1 MGDEKKVMKITIRN
15 VQKTDNALLRHL
27 AKQCPSLDLHTQ
39 YTYWATAYYFNK
51 SSFILED
58 DGKPIG
64 YIMALNT
71 PDVIFIWQIG
81 IIKEYRGKGLSC
93 KLISAVMEYAKS
105 INKPIEV
112 TIASN
117 NKSSFNAFK
126 SAALKQNLKMIKSD
140 EINIIDLDDDAFSEN
155 EIRYII
161 L

>member
-1 MGDEKKVMKITIRN
+1 MELVVRP

-27 AKQCPSLDLHTQ
+27 AKQCPTLDLHTP
-39 YTYWATAYYFNK
+39 YTYWVNTYYFNK

-71 PDVIFIWQIG
+71 PDAVFVWQIG
-81 IIKEYRGKGLSC
+81 IIKEYRGKGLSY
-93 KLISAVMEYAKS
+93 KLVSAVMEYAKN

-112 TIASN
+112 TIASTN
-117 NKSSFNAFK
+117 IGSFNAFK
-126 SAALKQNLKMIKSD
+126 SAAIKHNLQMIKSD
-140 EINIIDLDDDAFSEN
+140 TIDVKDLDDNTFLES

-161 L
+161 S

>member
-1 MGDEKKVMKITIRN
+1 MNITIRN
-15 VQKTDNALLRHL
+15 VEKTDNALLRHL
-27 AKQCPSLDLHTQ
+27 AKQCPTLDLHTQ
-39 YTYWATAYYFNK
+39 YTYWVNTYYFNK

-58 DGKPIG
+58 DGKLIG
-64 YIMALNT
+64 YIMAINT
-71 PDVIFIWQIG
+71 SDVIFIWQIG
-81 IIKEYRGKGLSC
+81 VIKEYRGKGLSY

-140 EINIIDLDDDAFSEN
+140 EINIIDLDDDTFSEN
-155 EIRYII
+155 EIKYII

>member
-1 MGDEKKVMKITIRN
+1 MKITIRN
-15 VQKTDNALLRHL
+15 VEKTDNALLRHL
-27 AKQCPSLDLHTQ
+27 AKQCPALDLHTQ
-39 YTYWATAYYFNK
+39 YTYWVNTYYFNK

-58 DGKPIG
+58 DEKPIG

-71 PDVIFIWQIG
+71 SEVIFIWQIG
-81 IIKEYRGKGLSC
+81 VIKEYRGKGLSY

-140 EINIIDLDDDAFSEN
+140 VINIIDLDDNTFSEN
-155 EIRYII
+155 EIKYII

>member
-1 MGDEKKVMKITIRN
+1 MKITIRN
-15 VQKTDNALLRHL
+15 VEKTDNALLRHL
-27 AKQCPSLDLHTQ
+27 AKQCPALDLHTQ
-39 YTYWATAYYFNK
+39 YTYWVNTYYFNK

-81 IIKEYRGKGLSC
+81 IIKEYRGKGLSY

-140 EINIIDLDDDAFSEN
+140 VVNIIDLDDDTFFFFF
-155 EIRYII
+155 IKYII

>member
-1 MGDEKKVMKITIRN
+1 MEDEKKGMKITIRN

-81 IIKEYRGKGLSC
+81 IVKEYRGKGLSC
-93 KLISAVMEYAKS
+93 ELISAVMEYAKS

-126 SAALKQNLKMIKSD
+126 SATLKQNLKMIKSD

-155 EIRYII
+155 EIKYII

>member
-1 MGDEKKVMKITIRN
+1 MQITVRN

-27 AKQCPSLDLHTQ
+27 AKQCPTLDLHTQ
-39 YTYWATAYYFNK
+39 YTYWVNTYYFNE

-64 YIMALNT
+64 YIMVLNT
-71 PDVIFIWQIG
+71 IDVLFIWQIG
-81 IIKEYRGKGLSC
+81 IIKEYRGKGLSY

-140 EINIIDLDDDAFSEN
+140 VINIIDLDDNTFYEN
-155 EIRYII
+155 EIKYII

>member
-1 MGDEKKVMKITIRN
+1 MKITIRN
-15 VQKTDNALLRHL
+15 VEKTDNALLRHL
-27 AKQCPSLDLHTQ
+27 AKQCPALDLHTQ
-39 YTYWATAYYFNK
+39 YTYWVNTYYFNK

-64 YIMALNT
+64 YIMTLNT

-81 IIKEYRGKGLSC
+81 IIKEYRGKGLSY

-117 NKSSFNAFK
+117 NKNSFNAFK

-140 EINIIDLDDDAFSEN
+140 VINIIDLDDDTFSEN
-155 EIRYII
+155 EIKYII

>member
-1 MGDEKKVMKITIRN
+1 MKITIRN
-15 VQKTDNALLRHL
+15 VEKTDNALLRHL
-27 AKQCPSLDLHTQ
+27 AKQCPALDLHTQ
-39 YTYWATAYYFNK
+39 YTYWVNTYYFNK

-64 YIMALNT
+64 YIMTLNT

-81 IIKEYRGKGLSC
+81 IIKEYRGKGLSY

-112 TIASN
+112 TIASS

-140 EINIIDLDDDAFSEN
+140 VINIIDLDDDTFSEN
-155 EIRYII
+155 EIKYII